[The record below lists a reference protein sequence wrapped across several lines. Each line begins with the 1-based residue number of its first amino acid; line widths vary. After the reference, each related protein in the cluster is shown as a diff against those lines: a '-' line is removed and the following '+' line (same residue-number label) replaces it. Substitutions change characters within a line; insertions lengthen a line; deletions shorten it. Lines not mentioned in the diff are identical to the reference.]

1 MKNRS
6 TKEIIEETLPPIER
20 IENATYIE
28 RSYDIPVTYPYLKP
42 ETDMGVIGFSSTDY
56 KDVKP
61 EKIIGDKLPPKKVL
75 ETKLSIN
82 KEVAIE
88 KPKVSFPFK
97 KPSGTPVESA
107 YNIYKYEDIYIVQV
121 AAFRKKDSAEKE
133 AAKHIA
139 KGYNAFLEEAIMDG
153 VTWHRVR
160 VGNFD
165 TLEKAKQFRK
175 SNN

>member
-1 MKNRS
+1 M
-6 TKEIIEETLPPIER
+6 
-20 IENATYIE
+20 
-28 RSYDIPVTYPYLKP
+28 
-42 ETDMGVIGFSSTDY
+42 
-56 KDVKP
+56 
-61 EKIIGDKLPPKKVL
+61 

-88 KPKVSFPFK
+88 KPKVSFPVK